1 MQLMKKFLLSIDQG
15 TTSTRTVLY
24 DAEFEY
30 VDQAQIEINQ
40 YYPKPGYVEHNA
52 EEIWDKTYKTFKKL
66 LKKHDLKPSQ
76 IISVGI
82 TNQRETILGWN
93 SKTGK
98 PICNAIVWQDRRTS
112 EFCELLKKR
121 GLESEINDKTGLLL
135 DPYFSAS
142 KLTWIKNKSKTQF
155 LKETTLFGTIDC
167 YLLWKLTQGKVYATD
182 ITNAARTSLFNL
194 YTLDWDQDLIKIF
207 DLQGI
212 KLPEIKNN
220 ADNFGTTKLFGGEIK
235 ISGMAGDQ
243 QAALFGQACFET
255 GQVKSTYGTGC
266 FMILNTGKE
275 ILKSNN
281 KLLTTIGY
289 KLNNDV
295 TYALEGSIFIAGSLI
310 QWLRDKMQFI
320 SSAPESEKLAMLANS
335 DSEVSIIPSFT
346 GLGAP
351 HWRPELKAAIHGL
364 SLETSREDIL
374 LASLEA
380 IAFQTRDLLEALKN
394 DGAEIKS
401 IKIDGGMAN
410 NDLFGQILS
419 NVLSIHIYK
428 PSNIESTSLGAAYL
442 AGIGSNHV
450 KLSELEDI
458 WKADKVFKSKK
469 SYEVKYKRY
478 LNRLNSLVQ

>member
-1 MQLMKKFLLSIDQG
+1 MQLMKKFFLSIDQG

-24 DAEFEY
+24 DAKFKY
-30 VDQAQIEINQ
+30 IDQEQIEIKQ
-40 YYPKPGYVEHNA
+40 FYPKPGYVEHDA
-52 EEIWDKTYKTFKKL
+52 DEIWNKTYKTFNKL

-76 IISVGI
+76 IVSIGI
-82 TNQRETILGWN
+82 TNQRETILGWD

-98 PICNAIVWQDRRTS
+98 PLGKAIVWQDRRTS
-112 EFCELLKKR
+112 DFCDSLKKR
-121 GLESEINDKTGLLL
+121 GLESEINEKTGLLL

-142 KLTWIKNKSKTQF
+142 KLKWLKNKSKEQF
-155 LKETTLFGTIDC
+155 LKKTTLFGTIDSF
-167 YLLWKLTQGKVYATD
+167 LLWKLTEGRAYATD
-182 ITNAARTSLFNL
+182 ITNAARTSLLNL
-194 YTLDWDQDLIKIF
+194 TTLAWDQDLIRIF
-207 DLQGI
+207 GLQGI

-266 FMILNTGKE
+266 FLILNTGAQ
-275 ILKSNN
+275 ILRSKN
-281 KLLTTIGY
+281 KLLTTVGY
-289 KLNNDV
+289 KLDNE
-295 TYALEGSIFIAGSLI
+295 TTFALEGSIFVAGSLI

-320 SSAPESEKLAMLANS
+320 SSAPESEKLAKLGNS

-351 HWRPELKAAIHGL
+351 YWKPDLKAAIHGL

-374 LASLEA
+374 LASFEA

-410 NDLFGQILS
+410 NNFFGQILS
-419 NVLSIHIYK
+419 DVLSINIFK

-442 AGIGSNHV
+442 AGIGSAHV
-450 KLSELEDI
+450 KLSELADI
-458 WKADKVFKSKK
+458 WKADEIFKSKK
-469 SYEVKYKRY
+469 SYETKYIRY
-478 LNRLNSLVQ
+478 LERLNSLT

>member
-1 MQLMKKFLLSIDQG
+1 MQLMKKFFLSIDQG

-24 DAEFEY
+24 DAKFKY
-30 VDQAQIEINQ
+30 IDQEQIEIKQ
-40 YYPKPGYVEHNA
+40 FYPKPGYVEHDA
-52 EEIWDKTYKTFKKL
+52 EEIWDKTYKTLRRL

-76 IISVGI
+76 IISIGI

-98 PICNAIVWQDRRTS
+98 PICKAIVWQDRRTS
-112 EFCELLKKR
+112 EFCDSLKKM
-121 GLESEINDKTGLLL
+121 GLESEIKEKTGLLL

-142 KLTWIKNKSKTQF
+142 KLTWLKNRSKTQF
-155 LKETTLFGTIDC
+155 LRKTTLFGTIDC

-194 YTLDWDQDLIKIF
+194 STLDWDQDLIKIF

-212 KLPEIKNN
+212 KLPEIKKN
-220 ADNFGTTKLFGGEIK
+220 ADNFGTTNLFGGEIK

-266 FMILNTGKE
+266 FLILNTGKE
-275 ILKSNN
+275 ILRSDN

-295 TYALEGSIFIAGSLI
+295 TYALEGSIFVAGSLI

-320 SSAPESEKLAMLANS
+320 TSAPESEKLAKLANN

-364 SLETSREDIL
+364 SLETSREDII

-380 IAFQTRDLLEALKN
+380 IAFQTRDLLEAFKN
-394 DGAEIKS
+394 DGAGIKS

-419 NVLSIHIYK
+419 DVLSIEIFK

-442 AGIGSNHV
+442 AGIGSDHV
-450 KLSELEDI
+450 KLSELADI
-458 WKADKVFKSKK
+458 WKADKLFKSKK

-478 LNRLNSLVQ
+478 LSRLNSLVQ